1 MRRVRLN
8 DIAGRRT
15 REMKKFDVIRNVTD
29 EQKFSELIFELI
41 TFHDSPDDFAKFLSE
56 DFIGDGPQE
65 EKL

>member
-1 MRRVRLN
+1 
-8 DIAGRRT
+8 
-15 REMKKFDVIRNVTD
+15 MKKFDVIRNVTD

>member
-8 DIAGRRT
+8 DIAGR
-15 REMKKFDVIRNVTD
+15 RNVTD